1 MSYKKST
8 EYSGLLGL
16 KSTAFRKH
24 SVSSDTV
31 LDTVDTESDELDG
44 VSSRKERVLQRK
56 KLGSFAESEFGEEKR
71 VTVRGS
77 SASSGALIPISKQ
90 GLPGTVKPTWHA
102 PWKRM
107 KVISGHVGW
116 VRCIAVDPSNEW
128 FATGSNDR
136 TIKIWDMA
144 SSVLKLTLTGH
155 ISNVMGLAISE
166 SRPYMFSVG
175 EDKKAKCWDLEVN
188 KVVRHY
194 HGHMSGIYCCALH
207 PTIDLF
213 ITGSRDSSVRVWD
226 IRTKTP
232 VHVLTG
238 HNHTVAA
245 VLAQATEPQVISGSY
260 DSTIR
265 CWDLIA
271 GKTMSVLTHHKKGI
285 RALCLH
291 PHEYDFPHSYS
302 SGSMLIG
309 ASDPKIRHD
318 HS

>member
-1 MSYKKST
+1 
-8 EYSGLLGL
+8 
-16 KSTAFRKH
+16 
-24 SVSSDTV
+24 VSSDAV
-31 LDTVDTESDELDG
+31 LDTVNTESDELDG

-56 KLGSFAESEFGEEKR
+56 KLGSFAESEFGGEKR

-77 SASSGALIPISKQ
+77 SDSSSALIPISKQ

-107 KVISGHVGW
+107 KVISGHLGW

-226 IRTKTP
+226 VRTKTP

-291 PHEYDFPHSYS
+291 PHEYDFPHNYS
-302 SGSMLIG
+302 SCSMLIRD
-309 ASDPKIRHD
+309 SDPKISHD